1 MFGDILEYTGMILTV
16 LFFLLL
22 AMLFGSVFVYICGGM

>member
-1 MFGDILEYTGMILTV
+1 MFGDILEYAGMIITG

-22 AMLFGSVFVYICGGM
+22 AMLFGSVFVHVCGGM